1 MKANVF
7 VKLRVQMSN
16 VDGVS
21 THTLTYP
28 RKRKID
34 NDYEFVYAI
43 DAVRKKV
50 MKLKVGERMYFKSLR
65 CEPDSLGIITRI
77 E

>member
-1 MKANVF
+1 MKL
-7 VKLRVQMSN
+7 KVQMSN
-16 VDGVS
+16 CDGVS
-21 THTLTYP
+21 THTLSYP
-28 RKRKID
+28 RKKKIE

-43 DAVRKKV
+43 DAVAKKV
-50 MKLKVGERMYFKSLR
+50 LKLKVGERMYFKSLR